1 MVVSVSVAVA
11 APLPGRA
18 QTMLAERFD
27 LRVHRGPQLTN
38 ETELAEF
45 IGAAHG
51 VLTLLANPVTAAVL
65 AQCRSL
71 RVVGNV
77 AVGFDNV
84 DLAAAERR
92 GVWVTNTPDVLT
104 EATADLTWALILAV
118 TRRLVEAD
126 AFVRQGRFEGWD
138 LDLMLGAGLQHRTL
152 GIVGYG
158 RIGRAVARRALP
170 FGMTV
175 VYHDQRV
182 FAEPDPP
189 ARCLALDDL
198 LATAHVVSLHTP
210 LNDKTHH
217 LLNESRLRAMLPGA
231 ILINTARGPLVDEDA
246 LVRVLAGRHL
256 AGAGLDVYEHEP
268 AVHPGLIE
276 HPHVVLLPHV
286 GSATVETR
294 AAMAELA
301 AKNVIAVLEGRD
313 PPTPVVR
320 GSDSLRE
327 LL

>member
-1 MVVSVSVAVA
+1 MNLAVAVT

-18 QTMLAERFD
+18 EEMLAARFD
-27 LRVHRGPQLTN
+27 LRVHRGPQLTD
-38 ETELAEF
+38 EAQLADF
-45 IGAAHG
+45 IGTAHG
-51 VLTLLANPVTAAVL
+51 ALTLLANPVTASVL
-65 AQCRSL
+65 EACRSL

-92 GVWVTNTPDVLT
+92 GIWVTNTPDVLT

-126 AFVRQGRFEGWD
+126 RLVRQGRFHGWS
-138 LDLMLGAGLQHRTL
+138 LDLMLGMGLQRRIL

-158 RIGRAVARRALP
+158 RIGRAVARRAGP
-170 FGMTV
+170 FGMNV
-175 VYHDQRV
+175 VYCDRQQ
-182 FAEPDPP
+182 FDDPDPP
-189 ARCLALDDL
+189 ARFLTLDEL
-198 LATAHVVSLHTP
+198 LATAHVVSLHAP
-210 LNDKTHH
+210 LTDQTYH
-217 LLNESRLRAMLPGA
+217 LMDETRLRAMLPGSV
-231 ILINTARGPLVDEDA
+231 LINTARGPLVDEEA
-246 LVRVLAGRHL
+246 LVRVLASRHL

-268 AVHPGLIE
+268 AIHTGLLE

-301 AKNVIAVLEGRD
+301 ADNVIAVLENHE

-320 GSDSLRE
+320 GNL
-327 LL
+327 

>member
-1 MVVSVSVAVA
+1 MAVSISVAVA

-18 QTMLAERFD
+18 QVKLAERFD
-27 LRVHRGPQLTN
+27 VRVNRGPQLTDSS
-38 ETELAEF
+38 ELAEF

-51 VLTLLANPVTAAVL
+51 ALTLLANPVTADVL
-65 AQCRSL
+65 ATCRSL

-84 DLAAAERR
+84 DLAAAEGR

-126 AFVRQGRFEGWD
+126 GFVRQGRFDGWS

-158 RIGRAVARRALP
+158 RIGRAVARRARP
-170 FGMTV
+170 FGMNV
-175 VYHDQRV
+175 VYHDRR
-182 FAEPDPP
+182 ELDDPDPP
-189 ARCLALDDL
+189 ARFLPLDEL

-210 LNDKTHH
+210 LTDRTYH
-217 LLNESRLRAMLPGA
+217 LLDESRLRAMLPGA
-231 ILINTARGPLVDEDA
+231 VLINTARGPLVDEDA

-301 AKNVIAVLEGRD
+301 ADNVIAVLEGRD

-320 GSDSLRE
+320 GNL
-327 LL
+327 

>member
-1 MVVSVSVAVA
+1 MSPSVAVC

-18 QTMLAERFD
+18 HSRLEERFEV
-27 LRVHRGPQLTN
+27 RVHRGPQLTD
-38 ETELAEF
+38 ESELADF
-45 IGAAHG
+45 LGSAHG
-51 VLTLLANPVTAAVL
+51 AVTLLANPVTADVL
-65 AQCRSL
+65 EACRSL
-71 RVVGNV
+71 RVIGNV
-77 AVGFDNV
+77 AVGYDNV
-84 DLAAAERR
+84 DLAAAERC

-126 AFVRQGRFEGWD
+126 SFVRQGRFDGWR
-138 LDLMLGAGLQHRTL
+138 LDLLLGAGLQHRTL

-158 RIGRAVARRALP
+158 RIGRAVARRAAP
-170 FGMTV
+170 FGMDV
-175 VYHDQRV
+175 VYNDRRRMDE
-182 FAEPDPP
+182 AEPA
-189 ARCLALDDL
+189 ARYLPLDEL

-210 LNDKTHH
+210 LTDETYH
-217 LLNESRLRAMLPGA
+217 LMDESRLRAMLPGA
-231 ILINTARGPLVDEDA
+231 VLINTARGPLVDEEA
-246 LVRVLAGRHL
+246 LVRVLASRHL

-268 AVHPGLIE
+268 SVQQGLIE

-301 AKNVIAVLEGRD
+301 ADNVIAVLEGRD

-320 GSDSLRE
+320 GHL
-327 LL
+327 

>member
-1 MVVSVSVAVA
+1 MVVSLSVAVA

-18 QTMLAERFD
+18 AEMLTERFD
-27 LRVHRGPQLTN
+27 VRVHRGPQLA
-38 ETELAEF
+38 ESARLAEF

-51 VLTLLANPVTAAVL
+51 AVTLLANPVTADVL
-65 AQCRSL
+65 EACRSL

-92 GVWVTNTPDVLT
+92 GIWITNTPDVLT

-126 AFVRQGRFEGWD
+126 GFVRQGRFEGWG
-138 LDLMLGAGLQHRTL
+138 LDLMLGTGLQRRTL

-158 RIGRAVARRALP
+158 RIGRAVARRAQP
-170 FGMTV
+170 FGMNV
-175 VYHDQRV
+175 VYNDQRELD
-182 FAEPDPP
+182 EPDPP
-189 ARCLALDDL
+189 ARFLPIDEL
-198 LATAHVVSLHTP
+198 LATAHVVSLHMP
-210 LNDKTHH
+210 LTDETYH
-217 LLNESRLRAMLPGA
+217 LMDESRLRAMLPRA
-231 ILINTARGPLVDEDA
+231 VLINTARGPLVDEEA

-301 AKNVIAVLEGRD
+301 AENVIAVLEGRE

-320 GSDSLRE
+320 GNL
-327 LL
+327 

>member
-1 MVVSVSVAVA
+1 MALNLAVAVT

-18 QTMLAERFD
+18 EEMLAARFD
-27 LRVHRGPQLTN
+27 LRVHRGPQLTD
-38 ETELAEF
+38 EAQLADF

-51 VLTLLANPVTAAVL
+51 ALTLLANPVTASVL
-65 AQCRSL
+65 EACRSL

-92 GVWVTNTPDVLT
+92 GIWVTNTPDVLT

-126 AFVRQGRFEGWD
+126 RLVRQGRFHGWS
-138 LDLMLGAGLQHRTL
+138 LDLMLGMGLQRRIL

-158 RIGRAVARRALP
+158 RIGRAVARRAGP
-170 FGMTV
+170 FGMKV
-175 VYHDQRV
+175 VYCDRQE
-182 FAEPDPP
+182 FDDPDPP
-189 ARCLALDDL
+189 ARFLTLDEL
-198 LATAHVVSLHTP
+198 LTTAHVVSLHAP
-210 LNDKTHH
+210 LTDQTYH
-217 LLNESRLRAMLPGA
+217 LMDETRLRAMLPGSV
-231 ILINTARGPLVDEDA
+231 LINTARGPLVDEEA
-246 LVRVLAGRHL
+246 LVRVLASRHL

-268 AVHPGLIE
+268 AIHTGLLE

-301 AKNVIAVLEGRD
+301 AHNVIAVLENHE

-320 GSDSLRE
+320 GNL
-327 LL
+327 

>member
-1 MVVSVSVAVA
+1 VAVA

-18 QTMLAERFD
+18 AEMLTERFD
-27 LRVHRGPQLTN
+27 VRVHHGPQLV
-38 ETELAEF
+38 EPARLAEF

-51 VLTLLANPVTAAVL
+51 AVTLLANPVTADVL
-65 AQCRSL
+65 EACRSL

-92 GVWVTNTPDVLT
+92 GIRITNTPDVLT

-126 AFVRQGRFEGWD
+126 GFVRQGRFEGWS
-138 LDLMLGAGLQHRTL
+138 LDLMLGTGLQRRTL

-158 RIGRAVARRALP
+158 RIGRAVARRAQP
-170 FGMTV
+170 FGMNV
-175 VYHDQRV
+175 VYNDQR
-182 FAEPDPP
+182 ELDGPDPP
-189 ARCLALDDL
+189 ARFLQIDEL
-198 LATAHVVSLHTP
+198 LATAHVVSLHMP
-210 LNDKTHH
+210 LTDETYH
-217 LLNESRLRAMLPGA
+217 LMNESRLRAMLPRA
-231 ILINTARGPLVDEDA
+231 VLINTARGPLVDEEA

-301 AKNVIAVLEGRD
+301 AANVIAVLEGRE

-320 GSDSLRE
+320 GHL
-327 LL
+327 